1 MIYDNNMA
9 AEDKDKKDLFGKEIR
24 SWDKFKYALRQENAI
39 LFDKM
44 LKECQEEDKE
54 GRVQFAKAMNTKGES
69 FAAESLFMVLIVHQQ
84 KMINSLI
91 QKLSNLK
98 NSVERKEE

>member
-1 MIYDNNMA
+1 MA

-98 NSVERKEE
+98 DSIERKEE